1 LKNEKRFSE
10 AEGIDNLMLS
20 NEKDE
25 ETERERET
33 KRERER
39 EITTKKTVLFRRK
52 MRKESER

>member
-25 ETERERET
+25 ETER

-39 EITTKKTVLFRRK
+39 DYDKKDSLV
-52 MRKESER
+52 